1 MSISAL
7 VSSPP
12 LGIHTDSYLPHYV
25 KIVVEMFEQN
35 VESACSVVVPASV
48 KNQGIRGKKQNCKE
62 PHDEWSMERTNKATD
77 TRRSRSCVENEGTVD
92 GSVDPAPAHR
102 DVARA
107 TFLSSATPKQG
118 TARPIF
124 EPRVNEV
131 TFLGFKR
138 LSSQECLREYP
149 PLCTPIAPLI
159 VERKSCRTGKGKENH
174 VENGFRSETFLGI
187 SGSVTTIIRSSLQHT
202 TDRSIN
208 SRFSII
214 VVALRCR
221 RGTAIARVINT
232 ERVDTRGSVKL
243 KEEDLANAERHT

>member
-1 MSISAL
+1 MDVPFSKPLFVIMVCCRSS
-7 VSSPP
+7 VSEK
-12 LGIHTDSYLPHYV
+12 T
-25 KIVVEMFEQN
+25 
-35 VESACSVVVPASV
+35 CC
-48 KNQGIRGKKQNCKE
+48 R
-62 PHDEWSMERTNKATD
+62 
-77 TRRSRSCVENEGTVD
+77 NEGTVD

-243 KEEDLANAERHT
+243 ALTP